1 MAILLVEI
9 WRAWRAS
16 LRRPGFLLLAGGVLA
31 LGIGASVAVFAL
43 IQNSLWRPLPVPQP
57 SRLVVIGNMRDNGQV
72 DTTSPHEYQS
82 LGKLE
87 SVVSLGLER
96 PGSTVNVAGAGVP
109 AQVPVIYMDRHVLP
123 TLELRPVLG
132 RNFTA
137 AEDSPHGPAAVLI
150 SHGFWRRR
158 YDGARDVLGTQL
170 DVEGTPHTIVGVL
183 PAALNTVLGPGD
195 VVLPMALPL
204 VSYDLNRNG
213 HTAIARMAPGATVAE
228 VSAEADAHERRMFR
242 AMGMGGNWKKPR
254 YRAESLA
261 SAVQQDARP
270 LLLLFLAGA
279 LLVLLI
285 ALVNLANLMLVRSL
299 PRQHDLAV
307 RSALGASRLRLLLPA
322 LGEGLLVGGCGALLG
337 MASATIGLA
346 LLQGCIPAQWLWH
359 GGLHVGA
366 MAWGLAFAMGLLGAL
381 LAAGLALWRSRHATS
396 ADELREGGRSGIGL
410 RGGRLGR
417 LLVVA
422 QVALAAML
430 LSAAGVFVHALHE
443 ASRLELG
450 FADGNVLTFDLAPV
464 QADYPDAVAVQA
476 LAQRLMQRLR
486 TIPGV
491 TDAVATTTLPI
502 SRGMLE
508 QGQTHVTPPGGE
520 SFLTQYHGI
529 EPGFF
534 KLFGI
539 PLIRGRPFTR
549 NDVRG
554 GEGVVIVSRD
564 LADTYYGGHALG
576 KSIDVHGVG
585 DAVRSARIVGV
596 VGATYQMGPLQPR
609 QPVVYVPLAQVP
621 GTMMALFRS
630 LEPLRFA
637 IRGRGSMAG
646 WRAGVREALAEI
658 APGQPIAHLRT
669 LHSIVR
675 ATTATAR
682 LSLWLIGLFAALAL
696 LLAAAGL
703 YAVMAV
709 AVAARER
716 EFGVRMALGAAP
728 SRLLA
733 LVLHGG
739 LLQIA
744 AGLALGVGMA
754 WLVARAMSQA
764 VMTLIGRGGA
774 LDPLV
779 MLGVAVV
786 LAVAGFAACLL
797 PALRAARVAPMHVLR
812 GE

>member
-1 MAILLVEI
+1 MNIWLTEI

-16 LRRPGFLLLAGGVLA
+16 LRRPGFLLLAAGVLA
-31 LGIGASVAVFAL
+31 LGIGSTVAVFAL
-43 IQNSLWRPLPVPQP
+43 IQNTLWRPLPVPQA
-57 SRLVVIGNMRDNGQV
+57 SRLVVIGNMHDNGQV

-96 PGSTVNVAGAGVP
+96 PGSTVNVAGAGAP

-132 RNFTA
+132 RNFSA
-137 AEDSPHGPAAVLI
+137 AEDRPHGPAVVLI
-150 SHGFWRRR
+150 SQGFWQRR
-158 YDGARDVLGTQL
+158 YNGARDVIGAQL
-170 DVEGTPHTIVGVL
+170 DIEGTPHTIVGVL
-183 PAALNTVLGPGD
+183 PAALNTALGPGD

-213 HTAIARMAPGATVAE
+213 HTAIARMAPGVTIAE
-228 VSAEADAHERRMFR
+228 VSAEADAHERTMFR
-242 AMGMGGNWKKPR
+242 DMGMGGNWKKPR
-254 YRAESLA
+254 YRAESLTA
-261 SAVQQDARP
+261 VVQQDARP

-285 ALVNLANLMLVRSL
+285 ALVNLVNLMLVRSL
-299 PRQHDLAV
+299 SRHHDMAV
-307 RSALGASRLRLLLPA
+307 RSALGAPRLRLLLPA

-337 MASATIGLA
+337 MALATAGLA
-346 LLQGCIPAQWLWH
+346 LLQGYIPAQWLWH

-366 MAWGLAFAMGLLGAL
+366 AAWGLASAMGMLGAL

-417 LLVVA
+417 VLVVA

-430 LSAAGVFVHALHE
+430 LSAAGVFVHVLHD

-450 FADGNVLTFDLAPV
+450 FAGGNVLTFDLAPV
-464 QADYPDAVAVQA
+464 RADYPDAATVQA
-476 LAQRLMQRLR
+476 LAWRLMQRLK

-491 TDAVATTTLPI
+491 TGAVATTNLPI
-502 SRGMLE
+502 SHGMLE
-508 QGQTHVTPPGGE
+508 QGQTNVTPPDGE

-539 PLIRGRPFTR
+539 PLIQGRTFTR

-554 GEGVVIVSRD
+554 SEGVVIVSRD
-564 LADTYYGGHALG
+564 LADKYYDGRALG
-576 KSIDVHGVG
+576 KAIEVHGVG
-585 DAVRSARIVGV
+585 DAARTARIVGV

-609 QPVVYVPLAQVP
+609 QPVLYVPLAQVP
-621 GTMMALFRS
+621 ETMMALFRS

-637 IRGRGSMAG
+637 IRGHGSMAG

-658 APGQPIAHLRT
+658 APEQPIANLRS

-675 ATTATAR
+675 ETTATAR
-682 LSLWLIGLFAALAL
+682 LSLWLIGLLAGLAL

-716 EFGVRMALGAAP
+716 EFGVRLALGAAP

-733 LVLHGG
+733 LVLRGG
-739 LLQIA
+739 LAQIA
-744 AGLALGVGMA
+744 LGLVLGVVAALGASHALAALLMSLLGRGDVLDPAVALGVC
-754 WLVARAMSQA
+754 
-764 VMTLIGRGGA
+764 
-774 LDPLV
+774 
-779 MLGVAVV
+779 VV
-786 LAVAGFAACLL
+786 LAVAGLLACLM
-797 PALRAARVAPMHVLR
+797 PARRAARTAPMHALK